1 VCDLSYAIQRE
12 EIVARALAEM
22 QLAPHMKEPESIT
35 PPDVAVDLFDKWL
48 DGQPADPKPFGEME
62 LEQLLGIGGR

>member
-22 QLAPHMKEPESIT
+22 QLAPHVEDSTKIA
-35 PPDVAVDLFDKWL
+35 PPHVAVDEFDQWL
-48 DGQPADPKPFGEME
+48 NDPPPEVNRSGDPGLEE
-62 LEQLLGIGGR
+62 LIAGGRR